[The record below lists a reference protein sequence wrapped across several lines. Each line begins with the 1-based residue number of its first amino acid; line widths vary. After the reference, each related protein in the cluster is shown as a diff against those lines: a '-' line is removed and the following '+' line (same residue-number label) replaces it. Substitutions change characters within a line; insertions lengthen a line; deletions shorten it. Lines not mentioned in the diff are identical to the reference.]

1 MENKIRL
8 QKYMANCG
16 LGSRRFCETLIKAG
30 RVKINGSITNELG
43 IKINPE
49 SDKIICNGEHLTPE
63 KLITIMLNKPRKTIC
78 SSDDPLNRTR
88 VIDLID
94 DLPER
99 VYTVGRLDYLSEGL
113 ILVTNDGELAHSI
126 MHPKYEIE
134 KKYNVWINKELS
146 KTEIKQSIKGII
158 NKGDKLKFID
168 IKRINKSKDGFKYLI
183 TLKDGKNRHI
193 RRIMTEIDKKIYRL
207 QRISIG
213 PIKLEGLKY
222 GEYRRVKP
230 SELKILR
237 HHMLKK

>member
-30 RVKINGSITNELG
+30 RVKINGSIVNELG

-49 SDKIICNGEHLTPE
+49 SDKIVCNGEHLTPE

-146 KTEIKQSIKGII
+146 NTEIKQSIKGII

-213 PIKLEGLKY
+213 SIKLEGLKY

>member
-1 MENKIRL
+1 MKNKIRL

-30 RVKINGSITNELG
+30 RVKINGSIVNELG

-49 SDKIICNGEHLTPE
+49 SDKIVCNGEHLTPE

-146 KTEIKQSIKGII
+146 NTEIKQSIKGII

-213 PIKLEGLKY
+213 SIKLEGLKY

>member
-30 RVKINGSITNELG
+30 RVKINGSIVNELG

-78 SSDDPLNRTR
+78 SSNDPLNRTR

-134 KKYNVWINKELS
+134 KLPN
-146 KTEIKQSIKGII
+146 
-158 NKGDKLKFID
+158 F
-168 IKRINKSKDGFKYLI
+168 
-183 TLKDGKNRHI
+183 
-193 RRIMTEIDKKIYRL
+193 
-207 QRISIG
+207 
-213 PIKLEGLKY
+213 
-222 GEYRRVKP
+222 
-230 SELKILR
+230 
-237 HHMLKK
+237 